1 MLACGR
7 ELPAGGVKRRGQ
19 PEMLML
25 ILGRRSRILAALA
38 VSALFLMLI
47 SSCGAEHTSPPAS
60 REATDLA
67 LIHKVVGQV
76 QQSYV
81 RPVDTDALLSD
92 AVKGMVSHLD
102 PHSEYLD
109 EQEYQD
115 MMSDSRGEIEGIGV
129 DIDQVKGALLVVT
142 AVDGSPAARAGIRS
156 GDRILKLDQQPIS
169 GWTIDALMHRLRG
182 PAGTTVTLTI
192 ARDHQA
198 SFTVAVTRALVHF
211 TSVASALEP
220 NEVGYVRIS
229 QFTESTP
236 AELTDAI
243 ARLKQGRRLKGFVL
257 DLRDDPGGLL
267 DSAVTVASDFLDG
280 GTVVATHGRS
290 DEDDDVYTAPDQGD
304 LIRGTPMAVLING
317 YSASAAEIVAGAL
330 QDRHRAAVL
339 GTRSFGKGSVQTIF
353 PLEGHGALRLTTAL
367 YFTPSGR
374 SIQGNGITP
383 DIVVPLPRDKR
394 EAGAVV
400 THEGDLPGALTA
412 AALEGTNPAGPAAP
426 SQRLV
431 ASEDEAPIDPAI
443 IGTPMDDQLEAA
455 LRLVA
460 SHATMRMGLSS
471 H

>member
-1 MLACGR
+1 M
-7 ELPAGGVKRRGQ
+7 VV
-19 PEMLML
+19 
-25 ILGRRSRILAALA
+25 LGSRSRILAALA

-47 SSCGAEHTSPPAS
+47 SSCGAEQTSPPAP
-60 REATDLA
+60 RDATDLA
-67 LIHKVVGQV
+67 LIRKVVRQV

-81 RPVDTDALLSD
+81 RPVNADVLVSD
-92 AVKGMVSHLD
+92 AVKGMVGHLD
-102 PHSEYLD
+102 PHSEYMD

-129 DIDQVKGALLVVT
+129 DIDQVKGAPLVVT
-142 AVDGSPAARAGIRS
+142 AVEGGPAARAGIRS
-156 GDRILKLDQQPIS
+156 GDRILKLDQQPIT
-169 GWTIDALMHRLRG
+169 GWTIDELMHRLRG

-211 TSVASALEP
+211 NSVVSALEP
-220 NEVGYVRIS
+220 NEIGYVRIS
-229 QFTESTP
+229 QFTDGTP
-236 AELTDAI
+236 AEVSDAI
-243 ARLKQGRRLKGFVL
+243 ARLTRGRRLKGFVL

-290 DEDDDVYTAPDQGD
+290 DDDDDVYTAPDNGD
-304 LIRGTPMAVLING
+304 LIRGTPMVVLING

-374 SIQGNGITP
+374 SIQGGGITP
-383 DIVVPLPRDKR
+383 DIVVPLPREKR
-394 EAGAVV
+394 EPGAVM

-412 AALEGTNPAGPAAP
+412 AALEGTMPSGRVEP
-426 SQRLV
+426 SQRLA
-431 ASEDEAPIDPAI
+431 ASQDEAPIDPAI

-460 SHATMRMGLSS
+460 SRETTRVGLSA

>member
-1 MLACGR
+1 
-7 ELPAGGVKRRGQ
+7 
-19 PEMLML
+19 MLMVVL
-25 ILGRRSRILAALA
+25 ESRSRILAAIV
-38 VSALFLMLI
+38 VSALFLMLM
-47 SSCGAEHTSPPAS
+47 SSCGAEQTSPPVS

-67 LIHKVVGQV
+67 LIRKVVGQV

-81 RPVDTDALLSD
+81 RPVDANALLSD
-92 AVKGMVSHLD
+92 AVKGMVGHLD

-142 AVDGSPAARAGIRS
+142 AVDGSPAARAGIHP
-156 GDRILKLDQQPIS
+156 GDRILKLDQQPIV
-169 GWTIDALMHRLRG
+169 GWTIDELMHRLRG
-182 PAGTTVTLTI
+182 PAGTTITLTI
-192 ARDHQA
+192 ARNHQA

-220 NEVGYVRIS
+220 NEIGYVRIS

-236 AELTDAI
+236 AELTDAM

-257 DLRDDPGGLL
+257 DLRDNPGGLL

-290 DEDDDVYTAPDQGD
+290 DEDDDVYTAPDNGD

-353 PLEGHGALRLTTAL
+353 PLEGQGALRLTTAL
-367 YFTPSGR
+367 YYTPSGR
-374 SIQGNGITP
+374 SIQGSGITP
-383 DIVVPLPRDKR
+383 DIVVPLPREKR
-394 EAGAVV
+394 EPDAVV

-412 AALEGTNPAGPAAP
+412 AALEGTISSRPAA
-426 SQRLV
+426 SGQRLT
-431 ASEDEAPIDPAI
+431 ASQDEAPIDPAI
-443 IGTPMDDQLEAA
+443 IGTPMDDQLETAIKFIESDEMTRA
-455 LRLVA
+455 GADRGG
-460 SHATMRMGLSS
+460 R
-471 H
+471 